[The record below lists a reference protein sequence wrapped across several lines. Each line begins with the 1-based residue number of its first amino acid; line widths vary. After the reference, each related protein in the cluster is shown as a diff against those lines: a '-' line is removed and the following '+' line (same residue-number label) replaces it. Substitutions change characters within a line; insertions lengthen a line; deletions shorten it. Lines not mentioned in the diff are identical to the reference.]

1 MALLGKLIVNIDAD
15 LEGLR
20 KQIRAAESVMRQS
33 AKSLGALSS
42 QLSTSISLPLAA
54 IGVGAIKSAAD
65 MERLNS
71 ALSTTMA
78 AAGRSSEA
86 ATKELEALRQAAL
99 APGLDFEQAVKG
111 SVRLQNVGFSAEK
124 ARNILVQLANAVA
137 ITGGQAQELDGVT
150 RQFGQMI
157 AKGRILQE
165 DLSIIQENMPAV
177 AVAME
182 KAFGTKSA
190 EQLRNM
196 GVSAEQFVD
205 GVTKALSELPRVTG
219 GLANSIVN
227 AFSAVKLAAAQVGE
241 VLNKQFGIS
250 ERLNAFAAFL
260 GELAQGFQAL
270 DSSTQSAILGVAAF
284 ALALGPAIKVGS
296 LVVSAVG
303 GISVAVA
310 TMRQAF
316 AAVQAGGLVGW
327 FQGLNSVM
335 KANIFGVVVGVALAA
350 AAAFALLSKETNAAT
365 KTQETLTTIQKQA
378 ADSVAAER
386 VKIGLLVD
394 TLKSETASR
403 EEKRAALAKLNEIA
417 PTYFKGLDS
426 EKLSVDALNIAYDKY
441 IESLLRA
448 ARAKAAEEKL
458 IELDKQALDLAEKRN
473 AAAAAAANFKVPD
486 RPQGF
491 RANGTGDLQDSGTR
505 AAALAIQA
513 KANSDIQIKALDDQA
528 AAVKFQMDA
537 LKGLIKA
544 NGELVPSEGNKAKA
558 IQASIAATKEANKA
572 AGVYR
577 EALADIQK
585 EIDKAAVTGGDAF
598 EAQATAIEAAIAK
611 VLDAGFSKGSKEVQ
625 GLIEKMKAL
634 KASVE
639 TIGPL
644 EPLAQLTPDAP
655 VSQTAGV
662 APASPIEPVP
672 VEVLDSYALLP
683 EYLQVWQDKVNETQL
698 VMDTFWESNGAA
710 MQAASEAM
718 VEFGSTIENS
728 LADANTSWADFGQ
741 AAKAAIVGVIG
752 QLIKLAVANAVTKA
766 FANSPNPLLGAALAA
781 IAGGLAAG
789 LFKRL
794 VGSAKFATGTL
805 SAPGGRALVGEEGPE
820 LLNLPSSSGLR
831 IPGKQTAA
839 VLGALGRAEGQVRN
853 VQQAAKNG
861 LTVVGQNGPEYVN
874 LPAGAQV
881 IPATQTREVLQS
893 LSRTVTARTS
903 TTTNTVRSTI
913 NRDIAERI
921 RRGLAVPAYA
931 VGTLSARGGR
941 SLVGE
946 RGPELVNLPSLSRVK
961 LQTLQARKVMEAVSR
976 QFSET
981 RNSAAYS
988 TLSDTVRNIAT
999 NNVVNNTA
1007 LSDTVRNS
1015 LSNSEVNTASRRLS
1029 EAVQNLVT
1037 NNRVNNAS
1045 TFDTVRNSLSNS
1057 AVNTASR
1064 SVSETVQNLVANNRV
1079 NNASTFDTV
1088 RNSLS
1093 NSVVNTASRSVSE
1106 AVRNLVTNNRTNNA
1120 STFDTV
1126 RNSLSNSAVN
1136 TASRSVSEAVRNL
1149 VNNSQ
1154 VSRATLDISDTVRN
1168 SVANSRV
1175 NEATSTLSD
1184 VVRNTQVFNK
1194 LNIPQFAAGTR
1205 FAPGGLSLVG
1215 EYGPELV
1222 NLARGAQVI
1231 PAQPTER
1238 ILENL
1243 QSGGGVQ
1250 QVQVGGTFRIVGTD
1264 LVVVL
1269 EEATRKLNRVR

>member
-20 KQIRAAESVMRQS
+20 KQIKAAESVMRQS
-33 AKSLGALSS
+33 AKTLGGLSS

-71 ALSTTMA
+71 ALSTTME

-124 ARNILVQLANAVA
+124 ARGILVQLANAVA

-165 DLSIIQENMPAV
+165 DLTIIQENMPAV

-190 EQLRNM
+190 EQLRKM
-196 GVSAEQFVD
+196 GISAEQFVD
-205 GVTKALSELPRVTG
+205 GVTKALSELPRVSG

-250 ERLNAFAAFL
+250 ERLNEFAAFL
-260 GELAQGFQAL
+260 GELSKGFQAL

-284 ALALGPAIKVGS
+284 ALALGPAIKIGS
-296 LVVSAVG
+296 LVVSSIG
-303 GISVAVA
+303 GISVAAA

-316 AAVQAGGLVGW
+316 AAVQTGGLIAW

-350 AAAFALLSKETNAAT
+350 AAAFALLSKETSAAT
-365 KTQETLTTIQKQA
+365 KTQETLSAIQKQA

-394 TLKSETASR
+394 TLKSETATR
-403 EEKRAALAKLNEIA
+403 DEKRAALAKLNEIA
-417 PTYFKGLDS
+417 PTYFKGLDA
-426 EKLSVDALNIAYDKY
+426 EKISVDALNIAYDKY

-458 IELDKQALDLAEKRN
+458 IELDKQALDLAERRN
-473 AAAAAAANFKVPD
+473 AAAQAAANFKVPD

-491 RANGTGDLQDSGTR
+491 RNDSGDLQDSGAR
-505 AAALAIQA
+505 AASLAIQA

-585 EIDKAAVTGGDAF
+585 EIDKAALTGADAF
-598 EAQATAIEAAIAK
+598 EAQAEAIEAAIGK
-611 VLDAGFSKGSKEVQ
+611 VLDAGFGKGSKEVQ
-625 GLIEKMKAL
+625 GLIDKMKAL

-644 EPLAQLTPDAP
+644 DPLAQLSPDAP

-662 APASPIEPVP
+662 APASPIQPVP
-672 VEVLDSYALLP
+672 VEVLDSYARLP
-683 EYLQVWQDKVNETQL
+683 EYLQVWQDKVNEAQL
-698 VMDTFWESNGAA
+698 TMDTFWEDNGAA
-710 MQAASEAM
+710 MQAAGEAM
-718 VEFGSTIENS
+718 IALGGVMESS
-728 LADANTSWADFGQ
+728 LADTSTSWAEFAGN
-741 AAKAAIVGVIG
+741 AKKAIVEVISS
-752 QLIKLAVANAVTKA
+752 LIKLAVAQSITKT
-766 FANSPNPLLGAALAA
+766 LGASPPGIGIALAA
-781 IAGGLAAG
+781 AAGALAAG

-794 VGSAKFATGTL
+794 VGAAKFATGTL

-820 LLNLPSSSGLR
+820 LLNLPSSSGVR
-831 IPGKQTAA
+831 IPAQQTAA
-839 VLGALGRAEGQVRN
+839 VLGALDRAAGQVRN
-853 VQQAAKNG
+853 VQQAAQNG

-881 IPATQTREVLQS
+881 IPAPQTREVLQNLQH
-893 LSRTVTARTS
+893 LSRTVTERS
-903 TTTNTVRSTI
+903 STVRSTV

-931 VGTLSARGGR
+931 AGTLGAKGGR

-946 RGPELVNLPSLSRVK
+946 RGPELVNLPNLSGVK
-961 LQTLQARKVMEAVSR
+961 IPALQAAKVMAAVTQ
-976 QFSET
+976 QFSAS
-981 RNSAAYS
+981 RNGAPYP
-988 TLSDTVRNIAT
+988 T
-999 NNVVNNTA
+999 

-1015 LSNSEVNTASRRLS
+1015 LINSQVNTASRSVS
-1029 EAVQNLVT
+1029 EALQNLVT
-1037 NNRVNNAS
+1037 NNRANNAS
-1045 TFDTVRNSLSNS
+1045 TFDTVRNSLINS
-1057 AVNTASR
+1057 EINTTSR
-1064 SVSETVQNLVANNRV
+1064 T
-1079 NNASTFDTV
+1079 
-1088 RNSLS
+1088 
-1093 NSVVNTASRSVSE
+1093 VSE
-1106 AVRNLVTNNRTNNA
+1106 AVRNLVTN
-1120 STFDTV
+1120 
-1126 RNSLSNSAVN
+1126 
-1136 TASRSVSEAVRNL
+1136 
-1149 VNNSQ
+1149 
-1154 VSRATLDISDTVRN
+1154 
-1168 SVANSRV
+1168 SRV
-1175 NEATSTLSD
+1175 SSATSTLSES
-1184 VVRNTQVFNK
+1184 VRNAQIFNK
-1194 LNIPQFAAGTR
+1194 LNIPQFAAGTLS
-1205 FAPGGLSLVG
+1205 APGGLSLVG
-1215 EYGPELV
+1215 EFGPELV
-1222 NLARGAQVI
+1222 NLARGAQVL
-1231 PAQPTER
+1231 PSLQTER
-1238 ILENL
+1238 VIETL
-1243 QSGGGVQ
+1243 QGGGGTQ
-1250 QVQVGGTFRIVGTD
+1250 QVQVGGTFRIAGTD
-1264 LVVVL
+1264 LLVVL
-1269 EEATRKLNRVR
+1269 ENAERQRNRVR

>member
-1 MALLGKLIVNIDAD
+1 MALLGKLLISIDAD
-15 LEGLR
+15 LTGLR
-20 KQIRAAESVMRQS
+20 NQIKAAERVMRDS
-33 AKSLGALSS
+33 SKTLGGLASSLS
-42 QLSTSISLPLAA
+42 QSISLPLAA

-71 ALSTTMA
+71 ALSSTME

-205 GVTKALSELPRVTG
+205 GVTKALSELPRVSG

-250 ERLNAFAAFL
+250 ERLNEFAAFL
-260 GELAQGFQAL
+260 GELSKGFQAL

-284 ALALGPAIKVGS
+284 ALALGPAIKIGS
-296 LVVSAVG
+296 LVVSSIG
-303 GISVAVA
+303 GISVAAA

-316 AAVQAGGLVGW
+316 AAVQTGGLIAW

-350 AAAFALLSKETNAAT
+350 AAAFALLSKETSAAT
-365 KTQETLTTIQKQA
+365 KTQETLSAIQKQA

-394 TLKSETASR
+394 TLKSETATR
-403 EEKRAALAKLNEIA
+403 DEKRAALAKLNEIA
-417 PTYFKGLDS
+417 PTYFKGLDA
-426 EKLSVDALNIAYDKY
+426 EKISVDALNIAYDKY

-458 IELDKQALDLAEKRN
+458 IELDKQALDLAERRN
-473 AAAAAAANFKVPD
+473 AAAQAAANFKVPD

-491 RANGTGDLQDSGTR
+491 RNDSGDLQDSGAR
-505 AAALAIQA
+505 AASLAIQA

-585 EIDKAAVTGGDAF
+585 EIDKAALTGADAF
-598 EAQATAIEAAIAK
+598 EAQAEAIEAAIGK
-611 VLDAGFSKGSKEVQ
+611 VLDAGFGKGSKEVQ
-625 GLIEKMKAL
+625 GLIDKMKAL

-644 EPLAQLTPDAP
+644 DPLAQLSPDAP

-662 APASPIEPVP
+662 APASPIQPVP
-672 VEVLDSYALLP
+672 VEVLDSYARLP
-683 EYLQVWQDKVNETQL
+683 EYLQAWQDKVTEAQL
-698 VMDTFWESNGAA
+698 TMDTFWAENGAA
-710 MQAASEAM
+710 MQLASEAM

-741 AAKAAIVGVIG
+741 AAKQAIVGVIAN
-752 QLIKLAVANAVTKA
+752 LIKLAVANAVTKS
-766 FANSPNPLLGAALAA
+766 FASSPNPLLGAALAA

-820 LLNLPSSSGLR
+820 LLNLPSSSGVR
-831 IPGKQTAA
+831 IPAQQTAA
-839 VLGALGRAEGQVRN
+839 VLGALDRAAGQVRN
-853 VQQAAKNG
+853 VQQAAQNG

-881 IPATQTREVLQS
+881 IPAPQTREVLQS
-893 LSRTVTARTS
+893 LNRSVTDSRRS
-903 TTTNTVRSTI
+903 TTTDTVRSTI

-921 RRGLAVPAYA
+921 RRGLAAPAYA
-931 VGTLSARGGR
+931 VGTLGAKGGR

-946 RGPELVNLPSLSRVK
+946 RGPELVNLPNLSGVK
-961 LQTLQARKVMEAVSR
+961 LPALQAAKVMEAVSR
-976 QFSET
+976 QFSESRT
-981 RNSAAYS
+981 NKAYS
-988 TLSDTVRNIAT
+988 TV
-999 NNVVNNTA
+999 
-1007 LSDTVRNS
+1007 SDTVRNS
-1015 LSNSEVNTASRRLS
+1015 LSNSAANT
-1029 EAVQNLVT
+1029 
-1037 NNRVNNAS
+1037 
-1045 TFDTVRNSLSNS
+1045 S
-1057 AVNTASR
+1057 A
-1064 SVSETVQNLVANNRV
+1064 
-1079 NNASTFDTV
+1079 
-1088 RNSLS
+1088 
-1093 NSVVNTASRSVSE
+1093 RSVSE
-1106 AVRNLVTNNRTNNA
+1106 AVRNLVTN
-1120 STFDTV
+1120 
-1126 RNSLSNSAVN
+1126 
-1136 TASRSVSEAVRNL
+1136 
-1149 VNNSQ
+1149 SQ
-1154 VSRATLDISDTVRN
+1154 VSRSTSDISNTVRN

-1175 NEATSTLSD
+1175 SRATSTLSEA
-1184 VVRNTQVFNK
+1184 VRNSQIFNRF
-1194 LNIPQFAAGTR
+1194 NIPQFAAGTLY
-1205 FAPGGLSLVG
+1205 APGGLSLVG
-1215 EYGPELV
+1215 EFGPELV
-1222 NLARGAQVI
+1222 NLARGAQVL
-1231 PAQPTER
+1231 PSLQTEQV
-1238 ILENL
+1238 INTL
-1243 QSGGGVQ
+1243 QSGGGTQ

-1269 EEATRKLNRVR
+1269 EGATRKANRVR

>member
-33 AKSLGALSS
+33 AKTLGGLSS

-71 ALSTTMA
+71 ALSTTME

-124 ARNILVQLANAVA
+124 ARGILVQLANAVA

-150 RQFGQMI
+150 RQFGQMV

-177 AVAME
+177 SQAME

-190 EQLRNM
+190 EQLRKM

-205 GVTKALSELPRVTG
+205 GVTKALSELPRVSG

-250 ERLNAFAAFL
+250 DKLNEFAVFL
-260 GELAQGFQAL
+260 GELTKGFQAL

-284 ALALGPAIKVGS
+284 ALALGPAIKIGS
-296 LVVSAVG
+296 LVVSSIG
-303 GISVAVA
+303 GISVAAA

-316 AAVQAGGLVGW
+316 AAVQTGGLIAW

-350 AAAFALLSKETNAAT
+350 AAAFALLSKETSAAT
-365 KTQETLTTIQKQA
+365 KTQETLSAIQKQA

-386 VKIGLLVD
+386 VKIGLLVE
-394 TLKSETASR
+394 TLKSETATR
-403 EEKRAALAKLNEIA
+403 DEKRAALAKLNEIA
-417 PTYFKGLDS
+417 PTYFKGLDA
-426 EKLSVDALNIAYDKY
+426 EKISVDALNIAYDKY

-458 IELDKQALDLAEKRN
+458 IELDKQALDLAERRN
-473 AAAAAAANFKVPD
+473 AAAQAAANFKVPD

-491 RANGTGDLQDSGTR
+491 RNDSGDLQDSGAR
-505 AAALAIQA
+505 AASLAIQA

-585 EIDKAAVTGGDAF
+585 EIDKAALTGADAF
-598 EAQATAIEAAIAK
+598 EAQAEAIEAAIGK
-611 VLDAGFSKGSKEVQ
+611 VLDAGFGKGSKEVQ
-625 GLIEKMKAL
+625 GLIDKMKAL

-644 EPLAQLTPDAP
+644 DPLAQLSPDAP

-662 APASPIEPVP
+662 APASPIQPVP
-672 VEVLDSYALLP
+672 VEVLDSYARLP
-683 EYLQVWQDKVNETQL
+683 EYLQAWQDKVTEAQL
-698 VMDTFWESNGAA
+698 TMDTFWAENGAA
-710 MQAASEAM
+710 MQLASEAM

-741 AAKAAIVGVIG
+741 AAKQAIVGVIAN
-752 QLIKLAVANAVTKA
+752 LIKLAVANAVTKS
-766 FANSPNPLLGAALAA
+766 FASSPNPLLGAALAA

-805 SAPGGRALVGEEGPE
+805 SAPGGRALVGEDGPE

-831 IPGKQTAA
+831 IPAKQTAA
-839 VLGALGRAEGQVRN
+839 VLGALDRAAGQVRN
-853 VQQAAKNG
+853 VQQAAQNG

-881 IPATQTREVLQS
+881 IPAPQTREVLQS
-893 LSRTVTARTS
+893 LSRTVTDRSS
-903 TTTNTVRSTI
+903 TTTNTVRSTV

-931 VGTLSARGGR
+931 AGTLGAKGGR

-946 RGPELVNLPSLSRVK
+946 RGAELVNLPNLSGLK
-961 LQTLQARKVMEAVSR
+961 LPTLQAQKVMEAVSR
-976 QFSET
+976 QFSES
-981 RNSAAYS
+981 RRSEAYS
-988 TLSDTVRNIAT
+988 TLSEAVRNFAT
-999 NNVVNNTA
+999 NNVSNNATI
-1007 LSDTVRNS
+1007 SDTVRNS
-1015 LSNSEVNTASRRLS
+1015 LSNSEVNT
-1029 EAVQNLVT
+1029 
-1037 NNRVNNAS
+1037 
-1045 TFDTVRNSLSNS
+1045 S
-1057 AVNTASR
+1057 A
-1064 SVSETVQNLVANNRV
+1064 
-1079 NNASTFDTV
+1079 
-1088 RNSLS
+1088 
-1093 NSVVNTASRSVSE
+1093 RSVSE
-1106 AVRNLVTNNRTNNA
+1106 AVRNLVTN
-1120 STFDTV
+1120 
-1126 RNSLSNSAVN
+1126 
-1136 TASRSVSEAVRNL
+1136 
-1149 VNNSQ
+1149 SQ
-1154 VSRATLDISDTVRN
+1154 VSRATSDISNTVRN
-1168 SVANSRV
+1168 SVANNRV
-1175 NEATSTLSD
+1175 SNATSTVSEA
-1184 VVRNTQVFNK
+1184 VRNSQIFNR
-1194 LNIPQFAAGTR
+1194 LNIPQFAAGTLS
-1205 FAPGGLSLVG
+1205 APGGLSLVG
-1215 EYGPELV
+1215 EFGPELV
-1222 NLARGAQVI
+1222 NLARGSQVL
-1231 PAQPTER
+1231 PSLQTER
-1238 ILENL
+1238 VIETL
-1243 QSGGGVQ
+1243 QSGGGTQ
-1250 QVQVGGTFRIVGTD
+1250 QVQVGGTFRVAGSD

-1269 EEATRKLNRVR
+1269 EAATRKANRVR